1 MNLISGFLRQI
12 RSDCSTGARR
22 LFARL
27 RGFFLPIM
35 AGSLCLYIAMHS
47 PFRRWIAA
55 LLGLKSDACFF
66 VCEDALNASS
76 IADSMASLALLTTAL
91 LAAWVVTTKFDGAP
105 YERPLTFGLS
115 ALAFIVVPA
124 AAIGSI
130 ASWSDTA
137 FLRSPWGPL
146 LCTIPATVLVAVA
159 TWQGWRPLWPR
170 LSLGSTDG
178 LVFLVGA
185 LAIGLLL
192 ASFAVSLMHPP
203 TGYDALGFHAPL
215 AVFLWR
221 DGNLDTFLDRVPG
234 GWTLAHPG
242 TVHLWFGLLQ
252 IAGGERVANLGQLP
266 FAFLGS
272 AAVGAYAQRLG
283 LDRNAALLA
292 ASAFLLM
299 PLVVMQSGMQLADV
313 AGAGLLMAVL
323 ALACAPTSNWTSSR
337 LALIGL
343 GLGLA
348 VTTRLA
354 VLPGIAGIG
363 FFLIGAT
370 LWGDG
375 QRVDAHSMTIRLG
388 IAALAFL
395 AVVAPWWVRNVVR
408 YENPIYPAV
417 LPLLGR
423 GISQLHFPMKDPGFV
438 PSPAAWPLYPLI
450 EGHSEYSGFGALFVI
465 GVIPGFVRA
474 VMRGHLQPIML
485 YLIMVAFML
494 PAWWLFTR
502 HEPRFLVA
510 IFGLG
515 LAFLPWS
522 LQALP
527 RRQRRMGSA
536 LVAAAAIFSA
546 LVTVEQALLPAAREP
561 NTRSEFYDHV
571 WGVDPMVSS
580 LPEQEGILLNT
591 GYAKY
596 TYPAYYPLLGWSLS
610 RLVIPVD
617 TDVSTE
623 GIVARMRQAGVRY
636 AYVTASPQSRS
647 IVEATYDG
655 SRFDLMH
662 LSVVETG
669 MLAGTRRYL
678 YRLK

>member
-1 MNLISGFLRQI
+1 MSVLQPQRPSRYPRAMGCLFWSLR
-12 RSDCSTGARR
+12 C
-22 LFARL
+22 FA
-27 RGFFLPIM
+27 LPMM
-35 AGSLCLYIAMHS
+35 AGSLGLYIAMHS

-55 LLGLKSDACFF
+55 LLGLESRSCFF
-66 VCEDALNASS
+66 VCGDALNASPIANS
-76 IADSMASLALLTTAL
+76 IASLVLLTAAL
-91 LAAWVVTTKFDGAP
+91 LAAWVVATKFDGEP
-105 YERPLTFGLS
+105 YERPLTFSLI

-124 AAIGSI
+124 AAIGGI

-137 FLRSPWGPL
+137 FLRSPWGPM
-146 LCTIPATVLVAVA
+146 LCTIPAAVLVAVA
-159 TWQGWRPLWPR
+159 AWQGWRPPWPR

-185 LAIGLLL
+185 LALCLLF
-192 ASFAVSLMHPP
+192 ASSAISLMHPP

-221 DGNLDTFLDRVPG
+221 DGNLDTFLDRAPG

-252 IAGGERVANLGQLP
+252 VAGGERVANLGQLP

-272 AAVGAYAQRLG
+272 AAVGAYTQRLG

-292 ASAFLLM
+292 AGAFLLM
-299 PLVVMQSGMQLADV
+299 PVVVMQSGMQLADV
-313 AGAGLLMAVL
+313 AGAGLLMAAL
-323 ALACAPTSNWTSSR
+323 ALACAPISNWTSSR
-337 LALIGL
+337 LALVGL

-348 VTTRLA
+348 VTTRVAL
-354 VLPGIAGIG
+354 LPGIAGIG
-363 FFLIGAT
+363 LFLIGAT
-370 LWGDG
+370 LWGSG
-375 QRVDAHSMTIRLG
+375 QRADVHSKTILLG

-417 LPLLGR
+417 LPFLGR
-423 GISQLHFPMKDPGFV
+423 GISQLHFPMKDLGFV
-438 PSPAAWPLYPLI
+438 PSPVAWPLYPLI
-450 EGHSEYSGFGALFVI
+450 EGHSEYSGFGALFVV

-474 VMRGHLQPIML
+474 VLRCHRQPIIL

-527 RRQRRMGSA
+527 RRQRRMGSV

-546 LVTVEQALLPAAREP
+546 LVTVEQALLPAARQP
-561 NTRSEFYDHV
+561 NTRWEFYDHV
-571 WGVDPMVSS
+571 WGVDPVVSS
-580 LPEQEGILLNT
+580 LPEHEGILLNT

-596 TYPAYYPLLGWSLS
+596 TYPGYYPLLGRSLT

-617 TDVSTE
+617 KDVSTE
-623 GIVARMRQAGVRY
+623 AIAARMRQAGVRY
-636 AYVTASPQSRS
+636 AYVTASSQWRP

-655 SRFDLMH
+655 SRFELMH
-662 LSVVETG
+662 ISVVEKG
-669 MLAGTRRYL
+669 MLTGTRRYL